1 VSCRSKALA
10 LAAILA
16 LTGCTASPMASPV
29 PVGDPS
35 ITTAPVHS
43 QSATPTTSPGMTT
56 PSSKPSSKPTPK
68 PPATAPAKDTRRGS
82 QLNTPYT
89 VSGIPVISK
98 EHRIT
103 AAYAPRNPSGT
114 YHLESTTAAALAK
127 MTAAA
132 QADGVRIRVHSGYRN
147 WASQDA
153 SYQRAKR
160 NYPQSLS
167 FYAPAGASEHQT
179 GLAVDL
185 WDGVTWSLPMARTAT
200 GKWLFAHAHSYG
212 FVLRYPNGKTKI
224 TGYHYEPWHYRYIGK
239 ADAMQFKGNSLTLE
253 EYLGLA

>member
-1 VSCRSKALA
+1 M
-10 LAAILA
+10 LA
-16 LTGCTASPMASPV
+16 LTGCTASPVASPV
-29 PVGDPS
+29 PVSVPA
-35 ITTAPVHS
+35 TTTPAVHAP
-43 QSATPTTSPGMTT
+43 SATPTPSPAATT
-56 PSSKPSSKPTPK
+56 PSPKPTPK
-68 PPATAPAKDTRRGS
+68 PTPTAPAKDTRKGS
-82 QLNTPYT
+82 QLNTPYR
-89 VSGIPVISK
+89 VLGIPVVSK
-98 EHRIT
+98 KHRIT
-103 AAYAPRNPSGT
+103 AAYAPKNPAGA

-132 QADGVRIRVHSGYRN
+132 RADGVRIRVHSGYRN
-147 WASQDA
+147 WAAQFA
-153 SYQRAKR
+153 SYQHALR

-185 WDGVTWSLPMARTAT
+185 WDGVTWYLPMANTAT
-200 GKWLFAHAHSYG
+200 GKWLFKHAHEFG

-239 ADAMQFKGNSLTLE
+239 ADAMKFTSNSLTLE